1 MKRFLRQLF
10 AFIAIIVLCL
20 VAFWALIC
28 SNRDETLK
36 LPPNTN
42 IVFLGTSHIACA
54 INDNVV
60 KNSFN
65 FARNAENMEFVYC
78 KIKLLKKYN
87 PRLDTIVVGFDN
99 SLLIFNTSTPKLYSP
114 YYYDTYNFR
123 DLKTILTRGK
133 YSYIESHFTQPFN
146 WLKLFQVIESYFSP
160 VVDAR
165 LLDEIGG
172 YIYSN
177 RDKLDE
183 AIKRHTNRNNIQ
195 SNIKC
200 DIIAEYFLNEIEN
213 YCKKNK
219 ITLLFMH
226 TPMHKVV
233 RNDGDLLYERYY
245 KQKYSHIKF
254 YDFREMYLPDSCFG
268 DLDHLNYKGAKAFSE
283 FLEKEV
289 LHKQNY
295 PIK

>member
-1 MKRFLRQLF
+1 MKRFLRQSF
-10 AFIAIIVLCL
+10 AFIAIILLCL

-133 YSYIESHFTQPFN
+133 YSYIESHFAQPFN

-213 YCKKNK
+213 YCKK
-219 ITLLFMH
+219 
-226 TPMHKVV
+226 
-233 RNDGDLLYERYY
+233 
-245 KQKYSHIKF
+245 
-254 YDFREMYLPDSCFG
+254 
-268 DLDHLNYKGAKAFSE
+268 
-283 FLEKEV
+283 
-289 LHKQNY
+289 KQNNTTFY
-295 PIK
+295 AYTYA